1 MSKIAPTK
9 ETPTSLNESLK
20 LYYNLNLLDL
30 KPIPDLKF
38 RHFRLRLLDGYFYKV
53 KRKLRNSEDLR
64 KCLVDNTPLDVYYST
79 ATWLN
84 PHLIASRLDSNILRN
99 IYLSCDL
106 SFDIDVSNKIKTLT
120 EAKTQAIAI
129 NDFLDSKG
137 FNVRYIA
144 FSGSKGFHIVCDDP
158 WKSEENE
165 LEPYKREMKAIAERK
180 KLVQEASN
188 ARILFD
194 EKVTVDT
201 RRIIRLPGTINSKTG
216 FACTILSKK
225 ALESDIE
232 TILKLANHVD
242 FYAPRIL
249 QQREMTAPSASN
261 ISGFLG
267 RLGVRPR
274 PEQNICY
281 SLYYTNNIP
290 ETQLKIPILEFEGWT
305 QREKL
310 YQIIEKIQRQYSL
323 GSIYLF
329 GDGEKF
335 WAVSLKALSRRRVEK
350 ILGFSS
356 STNIYQCK
364 KYGCTYTRIGKSI
377 DIEGKTIQHEPKLI
391 KIIESDLSAQISRT
405 HHEFFLSLG
414 ITVKV
419 NGNLLCGASLDKLE
433 LVHAIIE

>member
-9 ETPTSLNESLK
+9 ETTNLLSESLK
-20 LYYNLNLLDL
+20 LYYNSNLLDL

-38 RHFRLRLLDGYFYKV
+38 RHFRLRLLDGYFYKI
-53 KRKLRNSEDLR
+53 KRKLRTSEDLR
-64 KCLVDNTPLDVYYST
+64 KCLTDNTPLDVYYST

-120 EAKTQAIAI
+120 EAKTQAIMI

-180 KLVQEASN
+180 KLVREASN

-216 FACTILSKK
+216 YACTILSKK
-225 ALESDIE
+225 TLESDIE
-232 TILKLANHVD
+232 IILKLANHVD
-242 FYAPRIL
+242 FNAPRIP

-261 ISGFLG
+261 IPGFLG

-281 SLYYTNNIP
+281 SLFYTNNIP

-310 YQIIEKIQRQYSL
+310 YQIIEKTQHQYRL
-323 GSIYLF
+323 GDIYLF

-350 ILGFSS
+350 ILGFSG

-377 DIEGKTIQHEPKLI
+377 DVEGNTIQYEPRLI
-391 KIIESDLSAQISRT
+391 KIIESDLSAQVSRT
-405 HHEFFLSLG
+405 HHEFFTSLG
-414 ITVKV
+414 ITLRDD
-419 NGNLLCGASLDKLE
+419 GNLLCGAGLDKLE